1 MAVVEVYS
9 HPVLHRYKTS
19 ICTKATI
26 FVFACFLLTFIP
38 PILVAYRS
46 QGFWQREA
54 WYREQPDV
62 SFKHQILLLL
72 QTSQTGDYLVWS
84 TYQNFNQLQ
93 QGRVRVPLVK
103 SREEDSNRDGKSD
116 ALQMTVQVPLLDTE
130 EVYSVDLLLF
140 FQYKLYIFS
149 AFTMEC
155 MAYLQHTSPLPGAD
169 LTVVGDLRLHQK
181 YPLGHT
187 GRDTR
192 FNTSI
197 IDSTSIFP
205 SAYDLRTIFESYSD
219 RNVST
224 NFQTYYPVWR
234 TGRATGQPFVIS
246 ATVRYPEETILY
258 KPGFWQ
264 LIKWG
269 WVQYISILLVFLFV
283 FDRIKTFV
291 FENQILNT
299 IVDSP
304 TKKFKQG

>member
-1 MAVVEVYS
+1 MAVVEIYA

-54 WYREQPDV
+54 TYREQPDV
-62 SFKHQILLLL
+62 SFKHQVLLLL

-116 ALQMTVQVPLLDTE
+116 ALQMTIQVPLLDTE

-140 FQYKLYIFS
+140 FQYRLYIFS
-149 AFTMEC
+149 TFTMEC
-155 MAYLQHTSPLPGAD
+155 MAYLHHTSPLPGAD
-169 LTVVGDLRLHQK
+169 LTVAGDLRLHQK
-181 YPLGHT
+181 YPLAHT
-187 GRDTR
+187 GRDIR

-205 SAYDLRTIFESYSD
+205 SAYDLRTIFESYSG
-219 RNVST
+219 RNDL
-224 NFQTYYPVWR
+224 TYR
-234 TGRATGQPFVIS
+234 
-246 ATVRYPEETILY
+246 
-258 KPGFWQ
+258 PGFWQ

-299 IVDSP
+299 VVDSP